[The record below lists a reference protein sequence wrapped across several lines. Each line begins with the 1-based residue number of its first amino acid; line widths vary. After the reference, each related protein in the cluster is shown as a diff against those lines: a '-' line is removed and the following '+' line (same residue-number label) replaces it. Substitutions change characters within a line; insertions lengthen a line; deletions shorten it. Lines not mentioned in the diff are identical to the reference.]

1 LTNAA
6 AYIMNPTNTATDNLA
21 TIFQETL
28 TVIERLRSNRQGIQD
43 AGSFRQG
50 ILSGLAAAEQQ
61 AVRRGYSGEDVRVA
75 TFAIVAFLDES
86 VLNSGLAL
94 FADWHRKPLQEELF
108 GVHIAGEIFFRNVDR
123 LLARPDSA
131 QTEELL
137 EVYELCLL
145 LGFRGRY
152 TSDSGVQIRSIT
164 TAIGEKRR
172 RVRRV
177 DPVISPHWAPGSE
190 TGPAAGDPWIIW
202 LVWAAAASFAFAVV
216 LFVGYK
222 LLLGSGES
230 DLQAI
235 LTQHRL

>member
-1 LTNAA
+1 MT
-6 AYIMNPTNTATDNLA
+6 PTNPATDNLA

-28 TVIERLRSNRQGIQD
+28 TVIVRLRSNRQGIQD
-43 AGSFRQG
+43 AASFRDR
-50 ILSGLAAAEQQ
+50 IRSGLAAAEQQ
-61 AVRRGYSGEDVRVA
+61 AVRRGYSGEDVRVG
-75 TFAIVAFLDES
+75 TFAVVAFLDES

-108 GVHIAGEIFFRNVDR
+108 GVHIAGEIFYRNVDR

-137 EVYELCLL
+137 EVYEICLL

-152 TSDSGVQIRSIT
+152 TSDSGAQIRSIT
-164 TAIGEKRR
+164 AAIAEKRR

-177 DPVISPHWAPGSE
+177 DPAISPHWAPGSDP
-190 TGPAAGDPWIIW
+190 GPIAGDPWVMR
-202 LVWAAAASFAFAVV
+202 LVWAAAASVACAAV

-222 LLLGSGES
+222 LLLSSGAS
-230 DLQAI
+230 DLQTI

>member
-1 LTNAA
+1 
-6 AYIMNPTNTATDNLA
+6 MNPTNTAAENLA
-21 TIFQETL
+21 TLYQENL
-28 TVIERLRSNRQGIQD
+28 TVIVRLRSNRQGIQD
-43 AGSFRQG
+43 AESFRQG
-50 ILSGLAAAEQQ
+50 VRAGLAAAEQQ
-61 AVRRGYSGEDVRVA
+61 ALRRGYSGEDVRVA
-75 TFAIVAFLDES
+75 TFAVVAFLDES

-123 LLARPDSA
+123 LLARPDST

-137 EVYELCLL
+137 EVYEICLL

-152 TSDSGVQIRSIT
+152 TSDSGSQIRSIT
-164 TAIGEKRR
+164 AAIAEKRH

-190 TGPAAGDPWIIW
+190 ADPAAGDPRITW
-202 LVWAAAASFAFAVV
+202 LMWAAAASFAFAVL
-216 LFVGYK
+216 LFVGYT
-222 LLLGSGES
+222 LLLGSGAS
-230 DLQAI
+230 DLQTS

>member
-1 LTNAA
+1 
-6 AYIMNPTNTATDNLA
+6 MNPTNAVTDNLA
-21 TIFQETL
+21 NIFQETL
-28 TVIERLRSNRQGIQD
+28 TVIVRLRSNRQGVQD
-43 AGSFRQG
+43 AESFRQG
-50 ILSGLAAAEQQ
+50 IRTGLAAAEQQ

-75 TFAIVAFLDES
+75 TFAVVAFLDES
-86 VLNSGLAL
+86 IFNSGMAL

-137 EVYELCLL
+137 EVYEICLL

-152 TSDSGVQIRSIT
+152 TSDSGAQIRSIAA
-164 TAIGEKRR
+164 AIAEKRR

-177 DPVISPHWAPGSE
+177 DPAISPHWAPGNE
-190 TGPAAGDPWIIW
+190 TGPVAGDPWITGLIW
-202 LVWAAAASFAFAVV
+202 TAAASVTVAIV
-216 LFVGYK
+216 LFAGYK

-235 LTQHRL
+235 LTLHRL

>member
-1 LTNAA
+1 
-6 AYIMNPTNTATDNLA
+6 MNPTNTLAENLA
-21 TIFQETL
+21 TIYQETL
-28 TVIERLRSNRQGIQD
+28 TVIVRLRSNRQGIQD
-43 AGSFRQG
+43 AESFRQG
-50 ILSGLAAAEQQ
+50 IRAGLAAAEQQ
-61 AVRRGYSGEDVRVA
+61 ALRRGYNGEDVRVA
-75 TFAIVAFLDES
+75 MFAVVAFLDES

-137 EVYELCLL
+137 EVYEICLL

-152 TSDSGVQIRSIT
+152 TSDSGSQIRSIT
-164 TAIGEKRR
+164 AAIAEKRR
-172 RVRRV
+172 RSRRV
-177 DPVISPHWAPGSE
+177 DPVISPHWAPGAES
-190 TGPAAGDPWIIW
+190 GPAAGDPWIMW
-202 LVWAAAASFAFAVV
+202 LVWAAAACFTFAVI

>member
-1 LTNAA
+1 
-6 AYIMNPTNTATDNLA
+6 MNPTNTLAENLA
-21 TIFQETL
+21 TIYQETL
-28 TVIERLRSNRQGIQD
+28 TVIVRLRSNRQGIQD
-43 AGSFRQG
+43 GESFRQG
-50 ILSGLAAAEQQ
+50 IRAGLAAAEQQ
-61 AVRRGYSGEDVRVA
+61 ALRRGYSGEDVRVA
-75 TFAIVAFLDES
+75 PFAVVAFLDES

-137 EVYELCLL
+137 EVYEMCLL

-152 TSDSGVQIRSIT
+152 SSDSGSQIRSIT
-164 TAIGEKRR
+164 AAIAEKRR

-177 DPVISPHWAPGSE
+177 DPAISPHWAPGAES
-190 TGPAAGDPWIIW
+190 GPVAGDPWIMW
-202 LVWAAAASFAFAVV
+202 LIWAAAASFAFAVI

>member
-1 LTNAA
+1 
-6 AYIMNPTNTATDNLA
+6 MNPTNTATDNLA
-21 TIFQETL
+21 RIFQESL
-28 TVIERLRSNRQGIQD
+28 TVIVRLRSNRQVIHD
-43 AGSFRQG
+43 ADSFRNG
-50 ILSGLAAAEQQ
+50 FCSDLDAAKQQ
-61 AVRRGYSGEDVRVA
+61 AARRGYSGEDVLVA
-75 TFAIVAFLDES
+75 TFAVVALLDES
-86 VLNSGLAL
+86 VFISRNPI
-94 FADWHRKPLQEELF
+94 FADWLRKPLQQDLF
-108 GVHIAGEIFFRNVDR
+108 GVAIAGDIFFRNIDR

-152 TSDSGVQIRSIT
+152 SGDGGGQIRSIT
-164 TAIGEKRR
+164 SAIADKRR
-172 RVRRV
+172 RIRRL

-190 TGPAAGDPWIIW
+190 TGPVASDPWIMW
-202 LVWAAAASFAFAVV
+202 LIWAAAASFAFAVI

>member
-1 LTNAA
+1 
-6 AYIMNPTNTATDNLA
+6 MNPTNTAADNLA

-28 TVIERLRSNRQGIQD
+28 TVIVRLRSNRQGIQD
-43 AGSFRQG
+43 AESFRQG
-50 ILSGLAAAEQQ
+50 IRAGLAAAEQQ

-75 TFAIVAFLDES
+75 TFAVVAFLDES

-123 LLARPDSA
+123 LLAQPDSA

-137 EVYELCLL
+137 EVYEMCLL

-177 DPVISPHWAPGSE
+177 DPAISPHWAPGSE
-190 TGPAAGDPWIIW
+190 TGPAAGDPWIMW
-202 LVWAAAASFAFAVV
+202 LVWAAAASFTFAIV

>member
-1 LTNAA
+1 
-6 AYIMNPTNTATDNLA
+6 MNPTNTVAENLA
-21 TIFQETL
+21 TIYQESL
-28 TVIERLRSNRQGIQD
+28 TVIVRLRSNRQGIQD
-43 AGSFRQG
+43 ADSFRQG
-50 ILSGLAAAEQQ
+50 IRAGLAAAEQQ
-61 AVRRGYSGEDVRVA
+61 ALRRGYSGEDVRVA
-75 TFAIVAFLDES
+75 TFAVVAFLDES

-123 LLARPDSA
+123 LLARADSA

-137 EVYELCLL
+137 EVYEICLL

-152 TSDSGVQIRSIT
+152 SSDSGSQIRSIT
-164 TAIGEKRR
+164 AAIAEKRR
-172 RVRRV
+172 RIRRV

-190 TGPAAGDPWIIW
+190 TGPVAGDPWITS
-202 LVWAAAASFAFAVV
+202 LVWTAAATCAFAIV
-216 LFVGYK
+216 LFIAYK
-222 LLLGSGES
+222 FLLGSGES